1 MEKLLFYGRL
11 KSVYIL
17 LPQGYNPK
25 DKPWVKIQNATTK
38 ELVEQVSKCLSGALT
53 IK

>member
-17 LPQGYNPK
+17 AFALKHYHK
-25 DKPWVKIQNATTK
+25 SIILKIN
-38 ELVEQVSKCLSGALT
+38 LG
-53 IK
+53 